1 MANALYNGIKGIPTD
16 VSLKT
21 LDGTERVL
29 VIPNAS
35 EVAFDQGIELE
46 EVMAA
51 SPLGE
56 MTLVDIYPNSR
67 NPRVTLKFPKKTPEL
82 LGMKMGF
89 SFEEEANLPAFVARN
104 GVKVTGNIPASLI
117 GFEGFGIV
125 ADVEGAEAS
134 YLAPNQQSVPL
145 TQVDYADSMTS
156 LTLSFSVGLNGAMK
170 FSPDLLG
177 KYVSYQI
184 PTVIAS
190 GGLSLSETAFSR
202 FEMKLVLVQRDLKI
216 VVFEFPEVISPGD
229 GEISFNDDTI
239 DIEMRM
245 VYDGSNCLPFKV
257 KYLGQARKC
266 VEAVAA

>member
-1 MANALYNGIKGIPTD
+1 MANELYNGIKGIPTD

-21 LDGTERVL
+21 LDGTQRIL

-35 EVAFDQGIELE
+35 EVSFDQGIELE

-56 MTLVDIYPNSR
+56 MTLVDIYPSSR
-67 NPRVTLKFPKKTPEL
+67 NPRVSLKFPKKTPEL
-82 LGMKMGF
+82 LGVKMGF
-89 SFEEEANLPAFVARN
+89 AFEEQASMPATVARN
-104 GVKVTGNIPASLI
+104 GIKVTGNIPASTA
-117 GFEGFGIV
+117 GFEGFGIL

-145 TQVDYADSMTS
+145 TQVDFADSMTS
-156 LTLSFSVGLNGAMK
+156 LTLSFSVGLNGAMN

-184 PTVIAS
+184 PVTITD
-190 GGLSLSETAFSR
+190 GLNLTETAFSR
-202 FEMKLVLVQRDLKI
+202 FEMKLVSVQRDLKI
-216 VVFEFPEVISPGD
+216 FMLEFPEVISPGD

-239 DIEMRM
+239 DIEFRM
-245 VYDGSNCLPFKV
+245 VYDGSNCLPFRA
-257 KYLGQARKC
+257 KYLGLARKC

>member
-21 LDGTERVL
+21 LDGTQRVL
-29 VIPNAS
+29 VVPNAS
-35 EVAFDQGIELE
+35 EVSFDQGIELE

-56 MTLVDIYPNSR
+56 MTLVDIYPRTR
-67 NPRVTLKFPKKTPEL
+67 NPRITAKFPKKTPEL

-89 SFEEEANLPAFVARN
+89 AFEEDASMAATVARN
-104 GVKVTGNIPASLI
+104 GIKVTGDIPASTA

-125 ADVEGAEAS
+125 ADVVGAEAS
-134 YLAPNQQSVPL
+134 YLSPNQQSVPL
-145 TQVDYADSMTS
+145 TQVDFADPMAS

-184 PTVIAS
+184 PVVIAS
-190 GGLSLSETAFSR
+190 GGLNLTETAFSR
-202 FEMKLVLVQRDLKI
+202 FQMNLVLVQRDLKI
-216 VVFEFPEVISPGD
+216 FVLEFPEVISPGD

-239 DIEMRM
+239 DIEFRM
-245 VYDGSNCLPFKV
+245 VYDGSNCLPFRA
-257 KYLGQARKC
+257 KYLGLARKC